1 MLVQGRGRWTVSQ
14 RRIMVGFC
22 HSHVISQVPWRI
34 KTHDWHYLQNERDNH
49 DTVPLTVSVCSESE
63 G

>member
-1 MLVQGRGRWTVSQ
+1 MDSFAETYNG
-14 RRIMVGFC
+14 
-22 HSHVISQVPWRI
+22 VILPFTRNFSSSMANKDARLA
-34 KTHDWHYLQNERDNH
+34 LQNERDNH